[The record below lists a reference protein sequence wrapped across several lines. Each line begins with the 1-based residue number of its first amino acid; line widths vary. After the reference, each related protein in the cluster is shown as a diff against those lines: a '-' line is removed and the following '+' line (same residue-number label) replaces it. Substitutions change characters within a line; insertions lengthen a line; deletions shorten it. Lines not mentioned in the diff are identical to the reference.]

1 MVKLLATEN
10 AAQRLGPLL
19 AKHGLKPEL
28 VTPKDLDRLLG
39 ADAVHQGVMLEAE
52 PLPFV
57 ALDDVDANGVLL
69 VLDQVTDPQNVGAA
83 LRSAAAFGASG
94 LVMTERH
101 SPPLHGVLA
110 KAASG
115 ALDIVPVILVKN
127 LAQTLAELGERG
139 VLRVGLAEE
148 ESETLES
155 ATLTRP
161 LALVLGAEGRGL
173 RQLTRK
179 HCDRLCRIS
188 TQSALA
194 SLNVSN
200 AAAVALHWAS
210 LNARECASLV
220 AEAAAERIV
229 PAVPAPIAI
238 AGTGIAGGVARLL
251 PIGIKPLREIDEG
264 RAAAAALAT
273 WRWRRIS
280 RRAADAAG
288 AAWRHRDW
296 PRADDQTAHRNGI
309 RRRHENRAAG
319 SAALGAGRLDRRK
332 VEAGR
337 KQKHGGDSEHEFHL
351 ATPLEGRSPL
361 T

>member
-1 MVKLLATEN
+1 MKLLATEN

-19 AKHGLKPEL
+19 AKRGLKPEL

-52 PLPFV
+52 PLSFV

-127 LAQTLAELGERG
+127 LAQALNELGERG

-148 ESETLES
+148 ASETLES
-155 ATLTRP
+155 APLTRP
-161 LALVLGAEGRGL
+161 LALVLGAEGKGL
-173 RQLTRK
+173 RQLTRE

-188 TQSALA
+188 TQSVLA

-210 LNARECASLV
+210 LKAR
-220 AEAAAERIV
+220 
-229 PAVPAPIAI
+229 
-238 AGTGIAGGVARLL
+238 
-251 PIGIKPLREIDEG
+251 
-264 RAAAAALAT
+264 
-273 WRWRRIS
+273 
-280 RRAADAAG
+280 
-288 AAWRHRDW
+288 
-296 PRADDQTAHRNGI
+296 
-309 RRRHENRAAG
+309 
-319 SAALGAGRLDRRK
+319 
-332 VEAGR
+332 
-337 KQKHGGDSEHEFHL
+337 
-351 ATPLEGRSPL
+351 
-361 T
+361 

>member
-1 MVKLLATEN
+1 MRRRPQRPNKPGKSSWRGRPARRADSPDRVKLFGLHAVEAALANPRRPLVKLLATEN

-19 AKHGLKPEL
+19 AKRGLKPEP
-28 VTPKDLDRLLG
+28 TSPKDLDRLLG

-57 ALDDVDANGVLL
+57 TLDDVDANGILL

-83 LRSAAAFGASG
+83 LRSAAAFGAAG

-127 LAQTLAELGERG
+127 LAQALSELGERG

-148 ESETLES
+148 ASETLE
-155 ATLTRP
+155 AAPLTRP

-173 RQLTRK
+173 RQLTRE

-188 TQSALA
+188 TMSALA

-210 LNARECASLV
+210 LNTR
-220 AEAAAERIV
+220 
-229 PAVPAPIAI
+229 
-238 AGTGIAGGVARLL
+238 
-251 PIGIKPLREIDEG
+251 
-264 RAAAAALAT
+264 
-273 WRWRRIS
+273 
-280 RRAADAAG
+280 
-288 AAWRHRDW
+288 
-296 PRADDQTAHRNGI
+296 
-309 RRRHENRAAG
+309 
-319 SAALGAGRLDRRK
+319 
-332 VEAGR
+332 
-337 KQKHGGDSEHEFHL
+337 
-351 ATPLEGRSPL
+351 
-361 T
+361 